1 MSHDMFGDF
10 VSRTPSIRSRR
21 APLVVVSVLTHA
33 LVVFALVVLSLVAT
47 EALPSP
53 REAIEFFDT
62 SVHMADV
69 PPPPPRQT
77 PRALPQPDVPLV
89 DPNAAPTVMP
99 EGIAPESG
107 IEHDVTADSRVGL
120 VFGVAS
126 NAPEV
131 FGWPEDERP
140 KPSPPPP
147 TPPVRMHSG
156 IEAPQKIS
164 DKAPVYPAIATAA
177 RVEGL
182 VILEATIDEAGQ
194 VVDLKV
200 LRSVPMLDAAALDA
214 VKQWRYRPARL
225 NGVPIPVIV
234 TVTVRFALN

>member
-1 MSHDMFGDF
+1 MPHDMFGDL
-10 VSRTPSIRSRR
+10 VSRKPSIRSRR

-62 SVHMADV
+62 NVHMADPP
-69 PPPPPRQT
+69 PPPPPRT
-77 PRALPQPDVPLV
+77 VAPAAPQPDVPLV
-89 DPNAAPTVMP
+89 DPNRAPLVAP

-107 IEHDVTADSRVGL
+107 IEHEVARAPQVGL
-120 VFGVAS
+120 VLGTSSSALEGFV
-126 NAPEV
+126 
-131 FGWPEDERP
+131 ERDG
-140 KPSPPPP
+140 PPPPPPPAP

-200 LRSVPMLDAAALDA
+200 LRSVPMLEAAAIDA
-214 VKQWRYRPARL
+214 VRQWRYRPARL
-225 NGVPIPVIV
+225 NGMPIPVIM

>member
-1 MSHDMFGDF
+1 MPHDMFGDL
-10 VSRTPSIRSRR
+10 VSRKPSIRSRR

-33 LVVFALVVLSLVAT
+33 LVVFALVMLSLVAT

-53 REAIEFFDT
+53 REAIDFFDT
-62 SVHMADV
+62 NVHMADP
-69 PPPPPRQT
+69 PPPPPRNT
-77 PRALPQPDVPLV
+77 PRPLSQPDTPTV

-107 IEHDVTADSRVGL
+107 IEDKVTRAPQVGL
-120 VFGVAS
+120 VFGTSSSALQEFVERE
-126 NAPEV
+126 AP
-131 FGWPEDERP
+131 P
-140 KPSPPPP
+140 PSPPPAP
-147 TPPVRMHSG
+147 TGPVRMHSG

-200 LRSVPMLDAAALDA
+200 LRSVPMLEAAAIDA

-225 NGVPIPVIV
+225 NGMPIPVIV